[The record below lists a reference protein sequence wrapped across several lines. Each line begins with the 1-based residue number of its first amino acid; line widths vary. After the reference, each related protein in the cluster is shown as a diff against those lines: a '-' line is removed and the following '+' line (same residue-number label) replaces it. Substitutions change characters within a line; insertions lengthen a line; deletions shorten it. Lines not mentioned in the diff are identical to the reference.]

1 MTGQENRPREANSG
15 AAQTA
20 WTATATIPDAEVL
33 AVALDRRGVRTVTV
47 ACPYC
52 GRTHTHGWPEG
63 EDAPGVRLA
72 HCGPRRT
79 PWRNPAPTS
88 PVPREYRIGAT
99 S

>member
-1 MTGQENRPREANSG
+1 MTPAKQNRPAGNG
-15 AAQTA
+15 TAQETA
-20 WTATATIPDAEVL
+20 WTATATIPDA
-33 AVALDRRGVRTVTV
+33 AVIDVSLDRRGVRTVTV

-63 EDAPGVRLA
+63 ADAPGVRLA

-88 PVPREYRIGAT
+88 PAPREYRIGGT